1 MKEVIKTYRQ
11 TPMSLDVVLID
22 KVRKSYRY
30 IFGEYLVVK
39 FLICCCSLCDVFV
52 SSSEFWNLLHTD
64 ETRTGN

>member
-1 MKEVIKTYRQ
+1 
-11 TPMSLDVVLID
+11 MSLDVVLID